1 VAARAR
7 KIVICDRSASQAR
20 ALARFLELDSGIDVV
35 AVFGDSDELLKRL
48 EELEPD
54 LITLDLETVGVGA
67 VSTIEQIMREK
78 PVPILLLGGRE
89 GEDSERVAEA
99 LAAGALEAVSR
110 DKLRL
115 DQPEGVWA
123 TALRSR
129 VKRLASLQLRRRRA
143 GKRHGAPALL
153 RAWRKPGMTYRAIG
167 IGASVG
173 GPPALAAVLGDLPR
187 DFPLPVLVVQ
197 HMAAGFGEGL
207 AKWLDESASIS
218 IGLAVDGAPL
228 QPGVWMAP
236 DGAHLRLEPS
246 MRLSLDRKTRRGA
259 HRPSL
264 DVLFES
270 LASSAGE
277 GAVGVVLT
285 GMGRDGAE
293 GVHELREAGAL
304 TIAQDEETSAVFG
317 MPGAAIESGVD
328 LVLPLEELAPK
339 LATLR
344 ARSVAQ

>member
-1 VAARAR
+1 
-7 KIVICDRSASQAR
+7 
-20 ALARFLELDSGIDVV
+20 
-35 AVFGDSDELLKRL
+35 
-48 EELEPD
+48 
-54 LITLDLETVGVGA
+54 
-67 VSTIEQIMREK
+67 M
-78 PVPILLLGGRE
+78 
-89 GEDSERVAEA
+89 
-99 LAAGALEAVSR
+99 
-110 DKLRL
+110 
-115 DQPEGVWA
+115 
-123 TALRSR
+123 
-129 VKRLASLQLRRRRA
+129 
-143 GKRHGAPALL
+143 
-153 RAWRKPGMTYRAIG
+153 G

-173 GPPALAAVLGDLPR
+173 GPPALATVLGGLPV

-207 AKWLDESASIS
+207 VKWLDQSVAIPVG
-218 IGLAVDGAPL
+218 IAVDGAPM
-228 QPGVWMAP
+228 QRGVWMAL

-270 LASSAGE
+270 LASSAGD

-293 GVHELREAGAL
+293 GVRALREAGGL

-344 ARSVAQ
+344 ARSAAR

>member
-1 VAARAR
+1 VATRPR
-7 KIVICDRSASQAR
+7 QIVICERSAGQAR
-20 ALARFLELDSGIDVV
+20 ALARFLERDSGIDVV
-35 AVFGDSDELLKRL
+35 AVCGDSNELLKRL

-54 LITLDLETVGVGA
+54 LIALDLETTGVSA
-67 VSTIEQIMREK
+67 ASTIEQIMRAR
-78 PVPILLLGGRE
+78 PVPILILGGRE
-89 GEDSERVAEA
+89 GEDDEPVAEA
-99 LAAGALEAVSR
+99 LAAGALEALPR

-115 DQPEGVWA
+115 DEPESIWA

-129 VKRLASLQLRRRRA
+129 VKRLASLQLKRRRPET
-143 GKRHGAPALL
+143 HGASASP
-153 RAWRKPGMTYRAIG
+153 RAWRKPGGAYRAIG

-173 GPPALAAVLGDLPR
+173 GPPALAAVLGGLPR

-218 IGLAVDGAPL
+218 VRLAADGAPL
-228 QPGVWMAP
+228 QAGVWMAP

-246 MRLSLDRKTRRGA
+246 MRLSLDRKTSRGA

-293 GVHELREAGAL
+293 GIRELRQAGGL
-304 TIAQDEETSAVFG
+304 TIAQDEESSAVFG
-317 MPGAAIESGVD
+317 MPGAAIDSGVD
-328 LVLPLEELAPK
+328 LVLPLEALAPK

-344 ARSVAQ
+344 AQKVPR